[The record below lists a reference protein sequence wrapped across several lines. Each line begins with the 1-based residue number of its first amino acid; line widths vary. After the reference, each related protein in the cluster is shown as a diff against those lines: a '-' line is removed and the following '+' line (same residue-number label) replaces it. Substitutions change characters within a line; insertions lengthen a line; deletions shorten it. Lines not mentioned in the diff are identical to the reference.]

1 MSTAGNPGP
10 SGLGGCQTAALA
22 TGGTVGRHRSIPV
35 RLTEPLCPVRLGLWA
50 RLVKILRDTAWLHT
64 VG

>member
-1 MSTAGNPGP
+1 M
-10 SGLGGCQTAALA
+10 
-22 TGGTVGRHRSIPV
+22 GRHRSIPV
-35 RLTEPLCPVRLGLWA
+35 RITEPLCPVRLGLWA

>member
-1 MSTAGNPGP
+1 MDVYGVTPAPFP
-10 SGLGGCQTAALA
+10 P
-22 TGGTVGRHRSIPV
+22 GGTVGRHRSIPV

-50 RLVKILRDTAWLHT
+50 RLVKVLRDTAWLHT